1 VCGVSDI
8 QNLLDRYFEVAFSA
22 PQGVKRLRELILN
35 LAMRGLLVP
44 QDPTAQPARELLR
57 EIEAEKDRLIRAGKL
72 KKSNKLPEI
81 LPKENPYK
89 LPPSWE
95 WVMLGNLAQKIGSGS
110 TPLGGKN
117 AYVSNGIP
125 FFRSQNIWNEGLRID
140 DVALIPEE
148 VHKKMQA
155 TRVKAKDILLNITG
169 ASIGRCAVIPDDFIE
184 GNVSQHVTIVR
195 CIEPQIRRFLH
206 FFLISPLGQSMIWSR
221 QVGVSR
227 EGLSKKVLEQFT
239 IPLPP
244 LEEQKRIVEKVDRL
258 MEQCDRLEQLHKERE
273 QKRIIVHAAA
283 RDRLLNAKGDRE
295 LQTAWEFLRDRFGD
309 LYAVKENISELRKA
323 ILQLAVMGKLVPQD
337 PNDPPASELL
347 KEIQAEKQRLIS
359 EGKISR
365 QKPLPELQSNTIPMR
380 VPQNWKWVKL
390 EDLVDIITGVSKGKS
405 YKLQEMICL
414 PYLRVANVQRGYVDL
429 EIMKYLSIP
438 LVDLPRYEVLQNDL
452 LITEGGDWDKVG
464 RTAIWKGEI
473 TPCIHQNHVFK
484 ARKFIK
490 EQDVFWMQLY
500 LNSPVARSYFAGASK
515 QTTNLASINKT
526 QLRGCPIPIPPLP
539 EQHRIVA
546 KVDQLMQLCD
556 QLESKIDQ
564 QTQTQTRLLNTLM
577 AELN

>member
-1 VCGVSDI
+1 MNTQS
-8 QNLLDRYFEVAFSA
+8 LLDRYFEVAFSA
-22 PQGVKRLRELILN
+22 PEGVKRLRELILN
-35 LAMRGLLVP
+35 LAIRGLLV
-44 QDPTAQPARELLR
+44 
-57 EIEAEKDRLIRAGKL
+57 
-72 KKSNKLPEI
+72 S
-81 LPKENPYK
+81 
-89 LPPSWE
+89 
-95 WVMLGNLAQKIGSGS
+95 
-110 TPLGGKN
+110 
-117 AYVSNGIP
+117 
-125 FFRSQNIWNEGLRID
+125 
-140 DVALIPEE
+140 
-148 VHKKMQA
+148 
-155 TRVKAKDILLNITG
+155 
-169 ASIGRCAVIPDDFIE
+169 
-184 GNVSQHVTIVR
+184 
-195 CIEPQIRRFLH
+195 
-206 FFLISPLGQSMIWSR
+206 
-221 QVGVSR
+221 
-227 EGLSKKVLEQFT
+227 
-239 IPLPP
+239 
-244 LEEQKRIVEKVDRL
+244 
-258 MEQCDRLEQLHKERE
+258 
-273 QKRIIVHAAA
+273 
-283 RDRLLNAKGDRE
+283 
-295 LQTAWEFLRDRFGD
+295 
-309 LYAVKENISELRKA
+309 
-323 ILQLAVMGKLVPQD
+323 QD
-337 PNDPPASELL
+337 PNDPPASKLF
-347 KEIQAEKQRLIS
+347 KKIQAEKQRLIS

-365 QKPLPELQSNTIPMR
+365 QKPLPELQSNTMPMR

-390 EDLVDIITGVSKGKS
+390 EDLVDIITGISKGKS

-526 QLRGCPIPIPPLP
+526 QLRGCPIPLPPAPEQHRIVAKVDRLMEQCDRLEQLHKEREQKRIIVHAAACDRLLNAKGDRELQTAWEFLRDRFGDLYAVKENISELRKVILQLAVMGKLVPQDPNDPPASELLKEIQAEREQLVQGRKTKTEYHATNIKPHEIPFDLPKGWKWARLIDLVDVGTGSTPNKGNSKYYGGTIPWYTSAATNNVVAEKPSTFITEKALEETNCKIFPAGSLIIALYGQGKTRGQISEIPLAGATNQAIAAMVFLESSKTVKRYIKYYFLKIYDEIRSLAEGGAQPNLNVGKVKATLIPLPPIP